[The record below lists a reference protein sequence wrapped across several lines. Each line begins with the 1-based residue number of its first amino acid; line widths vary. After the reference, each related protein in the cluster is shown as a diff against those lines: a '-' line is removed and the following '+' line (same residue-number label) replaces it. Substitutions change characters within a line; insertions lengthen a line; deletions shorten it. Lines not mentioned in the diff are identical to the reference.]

1 MGTNT
6 NLDRVFGYGFGSI
19 YRLYIEKVERKE
31 RTRDELD
38 EVLSWLT
45 GYTPA
50 QLAEVAGSEK
60 TLKEFVDEAPEW
72 NPRRSAIT
80 GVICGVRVED
90 IEDPTMQAIRYMDK
104 VVDELARGKAL
115 EKIKRAV

>member
-1 MGTNT
+1 MRTD
-6 NLDRVFGYGFGSI
+6 LDRVFGYGFGSI
-19 YRLYIEKVERKE
+19 YGLYVAKVERKG

-38 EVLSWLT
+38 DVLSWLT

-50 QLAEVAGSEK
+50 QLAEAASTEA
-60 TLKEFVDEAPEW
+60 TLKEFVDAAPEW

-115 EKIKRAV
+115 EKIKRSA